1 MPESYDYSEPTRLL
15 SRIRLSSYTT
25 SMATQTDAQ
34 LLGAYCWNLAIVGA
48 FYPLIQLVEVALR
61 NALHHIASSK
71 YQGANN
77 EHWFGIVPCR
87 QANDEN
93 GQPITAEQVRKF
105 HDCIKNAKKSA
116 KRTLESKGIAS
127 PIPTVDQVISQCDFA
142 TWEYLL
148 DKHFYDGSDKN
159 FLWPH
164 ELTKVFRKLPR
175 VEETKNAM
183 FHQRDALRRRIE
195 EVRSFRNRISHNEP
209 AWMTEGVQNKQDII
223 DRLIEK
229 LDHIMELLFWI
240 SPKFR
245 KYVMDVGIES
255 RVRQLIC
262 MRELNRYMHSY
273 ERYAVE
279 DLQLIGELVLESNK
293 NNYRCYFHINGVP
306 GIISPTNSSLLQ

>member
-1 MPESYDYSEPTRLL
+1 
-15 SRIRLSSYTT
+15 
-25 SMATQTDAQ
+25 MATQTDAQ

-61 NALHHIASSK
+61 NALHHVASSK

-159 FLWPH
+159 FFGHMSLQ
-164 ELTKVFRKLPR
+164 K
-175 VEETKNAM
+175 
-183 FHQRDALRRRIE
+183 
-195 EVRSFRNRISHNEP
+195 SFANFPE
-209 AWMTEGVQNKQDII
+209 
-223 DRLIEK
+223 
-229 LDHIMELLFWI
+229 
-240 SPKFR
+240 
-245 KYVMDVGIES
+245 
-255 RVRQLIC
+255 
-262 MRELNRYMHSY
+262 
-273 ERYAVE
+273 
-279 DLQLIGELVLESNK
+279 
-293 NNYRCYFHINGVP
+293 
-306 GIISPTNSSLLQ
+306 